1 MNGAVPNSRFYTV
14 TPAPAFPHISYPM
27 PTAERLPKCCQRQHA
42 LVKSSEHAET
52 ALKELCN
59 IISLFHCS
67 SLTHTTTH
75 SHHLCLILM
84 SINYYNGAREKR
96 KLQALTPMTG
106 KKQQHDWKPYLE
118 VVFSDLVP
126 HLCVVCRRGPVLVIF
141 SKLTL
146 WPPPR
151 LFSSAIQRDESWK
164 NNTQLECVSIR
175 AWKIEVVFLSFP
187 HHQKKPVCYSRLRLS

>member
-75 SHHLCLILM
+75 SHHLCLILI
-84 SINYYNGAREKR
+84 SINYYNGTREKR

-106 KKQQHDWKPYLE
+106 KKTTARLKAVLGGRILRSSSSSLCCLSQRPRTRYL
-118 VVFSDLVP
+118 
-126 HLCVVCRRGPVLVIF
+126 
-141 SKLTL
+141 
-146 WPPPR
+146 
-151 LFSSAIQRDESWK
+151 
-164 NNTQLECVSIR
+164 
-175 AWKIEVVFLSFP
+175 
-187 HHQKKPVCYSRLRLS
+187 